1 MEMVLHV
8 GVVVLG
14 GDDVVATEEESGV
27 EWWLVWWGGRSSG
40 DAMIG
45 GGVHRLWRPKVS
57 PEMGDGGR
65 KTWPK
70 KGRRRKLM
78 ERGVC
83 V

>member
-1 MEMVLHV
+1 MMEMVLHV

-14 GDDVVATEEESGV
+14 GDDVVAMEEESGV

-45 GGVHRLWRPKVS
+45 GGVHRLWRPEVS
-57 PEMGDGGR
+57 PKMGDGGR

-70 KGRRRKLM
+70 KGRR
-78 ERGVC
+78 
-83 V
+83 